1 MFTMLICFKLFFK
14 HLQNTA
20 EMKRRKHAK
29 DKEHLSQ
36 KSAQSCQKSDLAG
49 RSAPLVGDVSVTRVC
64 VLALLAVSGTTI
76 VLHDLGYLSPPPAP
90 CRPPDP
96 RHATLH
102 TRDGGWR
109 QPDKDLLNKYGSS
122 VCNVDRVYA
131 DQMTVGQ
138 FEKKYRNKRPVIVVF
153 RNGTESW
160 TRPEVWSVDG
170 LRRGYGAQVL
180 MAGVSREIVHYGGNG
195 YEETTVSD
203 FIDSIQAGESEHVH
217 EPL

>member
-1 MFTMLICFKLFFK
+1 
-14 HLQNTA
+14 
-20 EMKRRKHAK
+20 MKRRKHAK

-36 KSAQSCQKSDLAG
+36 NSAQSCQKSGLAG
-49 RSAPLVGDVSVTRVC
+49 RSAPLVGDVSLTRVC

-76 VLHDLGYLSPPPAP
+76 ILHDLGYLSH
-90 CRPPDP
+90 PPDKHRSP
-96 RHATLH
+96 DHRHATLH
-102 TRDGGWR
+102 TDLSEPAPRDGGWR

-138 FEKKYRNKRPVIVVF
+138 FEKKYRNRKPVIVVF

-160 TRPEVWSVDG
+160 TQPEVWSVDG

-203 FIDSIQAGESEHVH
+203 FIDSIQAGKPEHVH